1 MSETASQTLARLTAF
16 IQANAPTIDLSPGSV
31 LNELIL
37 GLETQIQNQV
47 YNDINAISQG
57 NAISFALASLADT
70 YSPIIDN
77 IASNYNVTRTAG
89 AYSVGN
95 IKAYVTSNSAT
106 YTLPSGTSFN
116 QPALGYTYQT
126 TAPISI
132 TSLSYSSEVSGY
144 SIIVPVTSTDIG
156 LHTILTNG
164 APFELGTGSAI
175 PGFVQASAYGSFSAG
190 VNVETDR
197 KLITRFRSGLAT
209 SNLLTAASINNYLTN
224 KYPSFSGA
232 YIADATSP
240 VNNRCQN
247 NLLNLKI
254 PGAVDV
260 YVKTNV
266 NIPQVPVSLPGT
278 YLGSTDFSANT
289 WQVTLDNN
297 VSGGSYL
304 GFYRVVSV
312 QDATSA
318 NLVNLPFNVT
328 YSYDSLASNVITDA
342 AQARYSPYQ
351 TATINIGYTGV
362 TSPSG
367 RQFLVTVLAPY
378 QLRAIQETFLDNNN
392 RIPAADYLVKG
403 VVPCMVTMSLSLVA
417 NKTGPLVDTV
427 ALQRDLFNYV
437 NSLGIGESIV
447 VSQIVN
453 LCHKYNVARVD
464 LPIVLNG
471 RILAPY
477 NTTGAADQDIFIEGN
492 DFLQIPDYEQYGVTQ
507 DNTAFFLNYF
517 TDNGKPNINL
527 SVK

>member
-47 YNDINAISQG
+47 YNDIDAISAG
-57 NAISFALASLADT
+57 NAISNALSSLGDT

-77 IASNYNVTRTAG
+77 IASNYNVSRNAG

-95 IKAYVTSNSAT
+95 IKVYVASNSAT
-106 YTLPSGTSFN
+106 YTLPSGTSFT
-116 QPALGYTYQT
+116 QPTLGYVYQT
-126 TAPISI
+126 TDPISI
-132 TSLSYSSEVSGY
+132 TSLSYTPEVSGY
-144 SIIVPVTSTDIG
+144 SFVVPVTSTDIG
-156 LHTILTNG
+156 IHTILTNG
-164 APFELGTGSAI
+164 APFELSTGSAI
-175 PGFVQASAYGSFSAG
+175 PGFTQAAAYGSFSAG

-197 KLITRFRSGLAT
+197 ELIARFRSGLAT
-209 SNLLTAASINNYLTN
+209 SNLLTSASINSYLAN
-224 KYPSFSGA
+224 KYPSFTGA

-266 NIPQVPVSLPGT
+266 NIPQVPVSLAGT
-278 YLGSTDFSANT
+278 YIGSTTLSANT
-289 WQVTLDNN
+289 WQVTLGNN
-297 VSGGSYL
+297 L

-312 QDATSA
+312 QDASS
-318 NLVNLPFNVT
+318 NSLVNLPFNVT
-328 YSYDSLASNVITDA
+328 YGYDTSAPNVITNA
-342 AQARYSPYQ
+342 GQARYSAYQ
-351 TATINIGYTGV
+351 TATINIDYTGV
-362 TSPSG
+362 TSPAG

-378 QLRAIQETFLDNNN
+378 QLNAIQQTFLDNNN
-392 RIPAADYLVKG
+392 RIPAADYLIKG
-403 VVPCMVTMSLSLVA
+403 VVPCMVTMSLSVVA
-417 NKTGPLVDTV
+417 NKTGPAVDTV
-427 ALQRDLFNYV
+427 SLQRDLFNYV
-437 NSLGIGESIV
+437 NSLGIGQPIV

-453 LCHKYNVARVD
+453 ICHKYNISRVD

-477 NTTGAADQDIFIEGN
+477 NHLGAADQDIFIEGN
-492 DFLQIPDYEQYGVTQ
+492 DFLQIPNYAQYGVTQ

-517 TDNGKPNINL
+517 TDNGQPNINI